1 MSRVPRFSPLSTA
14 PVPERAI
21 LVGVDLGRSEW
32 SCEES
37 LAELARLAETDGAE
51 VVHTMYQRLD
61 APVPRTFIGRGKVE
75 ELCSL
80 VRDLR
85 ADVVIFDDELTP
97 SQQANLERAVGEPV
111 KIIDRTALILD
122 IFGVHARTHEG
133 RLQVQLAQLQYVL
146 PRLRGMWSHLVG
158 EQTRGG
164 IGSRFGQGESQLEV
178 DRRLVRSRIS
188 TLRRELERLERR
200 RGVQSKARWDSGV
213 WRVALVGYTNAGKS
227 TLLNLLTGADVYAK
241 DELFATLDPT
251 TRSLVLDE
259 GRKITLTDT
268 VGFIQKLPTTLVESF
283 KSTLAEVRAADLVL
297 LIVDAS
303 DPHRELEIDAVRAVL
318 EDIDASGVRS
328 VVVLNKCDLLD
339 QEGLREALAAH
350 PDAVAI
356 SARTGWGARGLLY
369 RIAREAAEGSV
380 TMSVLVPYD
389 KGLLM
394 KMVHERCQVMR
405 ESYVQGGLMATVK
418 ADERMARTLA
428 PYEVLSDGELEGFAE
443 SEKDG
448 LVDDIDDQGV
458 PSDEVERGD
467 A

>member
-1 MSRVPRFSPLSTA
+1 MARFKPHSTA

-32 SCEES
+32 SCDDS
-37 LAELARLAETDGAE
+37 LAELGRLAETDGAE
-51 VVHTMYQRLD
+51 VVLTMKQRLD
-61 APVPRTFIGRGKVE
+61 APVPKTFIGKGKVE
-75 ELCSL
+75 ELVSA
-80 VRDLR
+80 VRGLG

-97 SQQANLERAVGEPV
+97 SQQANLERLVGEPV

-164 IGSRFGQGESQLEV
+164 IGSRFGPGESQLEV
-178 DRRLVRSRIS
+178 DRRLVRARIA

-200 RGVQSKARWDSGV
+200 RAVQSKARWDSGV

-227 TLLNLLTGADVYAK
+227 TLLNRLTGSDVYAR

-251 TRSLVLDE
+251 TRALQLEE
-259 GRKITLTDT
+259 GRRITITDT

-297 LIVDAS
+297 LVVDVS
-303 DPHRELEIDAVRAVL
+303 DPHRELEISAVRAVL
-318 EDIDASGVRS
+318 EEIGASDVRC
-328 VVVLNKCDLLD
+328 VEVLNKSDLLD
-339 QEGLREALAAH
+339 EPELRAAMSAH
-350 PDAVAI
+350 PNAQVV
-356 SARTGWGARGLLY
+356 SALDGSGVRGLLY
-369 RIAREAAEGSV
+369 RIAREAGEGSV
-380 TMSVLVPYD
+380 SLTVLVPYE

-405 ESYVQGGLMATVK
+405 ESYVQEGLLATVR
-418 ADERMARTLA
+418 ADARMAATLERYVVTDA
-428 PYEVLSDGELEGFAE
+428 PEA
-443 SEKDG
+443 
-448 LVDDIDDQGV
+448 
-458 PSDEVERGD
+458 
-467 A
+467 